1 MTLGELLAGGAG
13 LATPFHAIVIGGL
26 AADSRAV
33 RPGDLFVA
41 LRGTKA
47 DGGRFANDA
56 VRSGAVAVLG
66 EEPPDPPLP
75 AGVPFIAVDDAR
87 RALAHAAARFFP
99 RQPAL
104 IAAFTGTSGKTSVV
118 AFVRQIWSQLGRRSA
133 SLGTLGLVTPDGET
147 AGSLTTPDPIKL
159 HRTLD
164 ELAGR
169 GVSHVAL
176 EASSHGLDQRRLD
189 GVRVKIGAFTNLT
202 RDHLDYHPSLE
213 AYLSAKLRLFESL
226 VAPDGAAVIDV
237 DAAHSAAF
245 VHAAQ
250 ARRLGLVTVGREG
263 ADLRLLEARIDG
275 LGQRL
280 RLDFRGRSVTLR
292 LPLAGHFQVENAL
305 LAAGIAIASGEDPG
319 AVFAAL
325 EQLKGAKGR
334 LELVGR
340 KNDATIF
347 VDYAHKPDALAK
359 ALDALRVFASGRL
372 VVVFGAGGDRD
383 AGKRPMMG
391 AIAAEKA
398 DRVIVTDDNPR
409 TEDPA
414 AIRAA
419 ILAAAPGARE
429 IADRGAAIA
438 HAIAELEPGDA
449 LLIAGKGHE
458 SGQIVGDRVRPF
470 TDHEAVAA
478 ALRNE
483 VP

>member
-1 MTLGELLAGGAG
+1 MTLGELLADGAR
-13 LATPFHAIVIGGL
+13 LPLKFRDVAIGGL

-33 RPGDLFVA
+33 RHGDLFVA
-41 LRGTKA
+41 LRGAKT
-47 DGGRFANDA
+47 DGLRFVGDA
-56 VRSGAVAVLG
+56 VRSGAVAVMG

-99 RQPAL
+99 KQPDM
-104 IAAFTGTSGKTSVV
+104 IAAVTGTSGKTSVV
-118 AFVRQIWSQLGRRSA
+118 AFVRQIWGQLGRRAA
-133 SLGTLGLVTPDGET
+133 SIGTLGLASPDGEIS
-147 AGSLTTPDPIKL
+147 GSLTTPDPIEL

-164 ELAGR
+164 ELAGD
-169 GVSHVAL
+169 GVSHVAM

-189 GVRVKIGAFTNLT
+189 GVRIKIGAFTNLT
-202 RDHLDYHPSLE
+202 RDHLDYHSSQE
-213 AYLSAKLRLFESL
+213 AYLSAKRRLFETL
-226 VAPDGAAVIDV
+226 VAPNGAAVIDV
-237 DAAHSAAF
+237 DAAYSAAF
-245 VHAAQ
+245 VRAAQ
-250 ARRLGLVTVGREG
+250 AAGLTLVTVGREG

-275 LGQRL
+275 LGQQL
-280 RLDFRGRSVTLR
+280 RLDHRGRNVTVR
-292 LPLAGHFQVENAL
+292 LPLVGHFQVENAL
-305 LAAGIAIASGEDPG
+305 VAAGIAIASGEDPLT
-319 AVFAAL
+319 VLAAL

-359 ALDALRVFASGRL
+359 ALDALRSFASGRL
-372 VVVFGAGGDRD
+372 VVVLGAGGDRD

-409 TEDPA
+409 SEDPG

-419 ILAAAPGARE
+419 ILAAAPAARE

-438 HAIAELEPGDA
+438 QAIAELEPGDA

-458 SGQIVGDRVRPF
+458 SGQIVGDRVRAF

-483 VP
+483 VI